1 MMMVEDTDGVAESFD
16 SALRIALTVA
26 GQMGEKLARLREE
39 RARRREAH
47 SVQETRELT
56 ARLDAE
62 RGAMRASLAPV
73 SQPEW
78 WDAAAPDI
86 IAEVHE
92 TAVVWRDID
101 DVADTAAEDIRR
113 EVQDRYGINV
123 DDTGAD
129 PGTVA
134 GLLRQADADRARAR
148 EEQRRS
154 GDDLTAA
161 QLLIRNMERH
171 DRDDSARARD
181 DWDAN
186 AVRDA
191 DPSTEAS
198 TDRDQPVVAYDSAE
212 RRRDFAATLEG
223 SGDDKA
229 RRARLQADLD
239 QGTHPSA
246 AVAGTGRTKT
256 PARRLKR
263 VLSSRR
269 DQGLS
274 R

>member
-16 SALRIALTVA
+16 STLRIALTVA
-26 GQMGEKLARLREE
+26 GQMGEKLAHLREVSE
-39 RARRREAH
+39 RRREADA
-47 SVQETRELT
+47 VQETRELT
-56 ARLDAE
+56 ARFDAE
-62 RGAMRASLAPV
+62 RGAMRASVAPA
-73 SQPEW
+73 SSPEW
-78 WDAAAPDI
+78 WNAATPDM

-101 DVADTAAEDIRR
+101 DVAQTSANDIRR
-113 EVQDRYGINV
+113 EVQDRYGIDV

-134 GLLRQADADRARAR
+134 GLLRQADVDRARAR

-154 GDDLTAA
+154 GEDLTAA
-161 QLLIRNMERH
+161 QLLIRNAERH
-171 DRDDSARARD
+171 DRDDSERARG

-186 AVRDA
+186 AARDS

-198 TDRDQPVVAYDSAE
+198 TDRDEPAVAYDSAE
-212 RRRDFAATLEG
+212 RRRGFAASLEG
-223 SGDDKA
+223 TGDDKA

-239 QGTHPSA
+239 QGAHPSA
-246 AVAGTGRTKT
+246 AVAGAGRTKAS
-256 PARRLKR
+256 ARGSKR
-263 VLSSRR
+263 VLSSQR